1 MADRI
6 SVSVPDEDWDLIE
19 WVDEMVEKKRF
30 SNRSHAIR
38 YALYRLKEDDR
49 RDVLA

>member
-1 MADRI
+1 MAERF
-6 SVSVPDEDWDLIE
+6 SVSVPDGEMDLME
-19 WVDEMVEKKRF
+19 WVDKMVEEKRF

-38 YALYRLKEDDR
+38 YALHQLKEDGK

>member
-1 MADRI
+1 MAERF
-6 SVSVPDEDWDLIE
+6 SVSVPDDEMDLIE
-19 WVDEMVEKKRF
+19 WVDEMVDKKRF

-38 YALYRLKEDDR
+38 YALHKIKEDDK